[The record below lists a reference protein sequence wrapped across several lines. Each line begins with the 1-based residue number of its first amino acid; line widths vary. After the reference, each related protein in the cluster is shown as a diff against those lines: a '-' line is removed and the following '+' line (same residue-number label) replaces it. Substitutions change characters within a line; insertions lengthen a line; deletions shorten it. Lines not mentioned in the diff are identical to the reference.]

1 MDDNDKQ
8 DKITQKEL
16 KRIEVQKR
24 KFQLEQERVI
34 KPNECNKFLTAV
46 CDTGILNEA
55 YGSKI
60 ESKLQSMN
68 INVEKSRGATPGTI
82 TWKRKFNQKIISDD
96 GNVIH
101 FDDIEED
108 EPYLIIIIDI
118 KEFLQ
123 AMKEKRLME
132 KVQAAQEMCTKN
144 PLSTTLIIYGLKA
157 HCRKHK
163 KATNAQETEM
173 HLTQLQLL
181 ANCSHHL
188 FETPDE
194 VALTVSQ
201 ISKAI
206 AEEPYKIKLKQKSD
220 QEKLY
225 LSNDIKVSAK
235 EDDPASLA
243 RLWQTQLIC
252 LPLVTFEVAQ
262 PITKHYPMPR
272 DLIEAYKKCPGNK
285 ELMLADLQIIKT
297 GPLNKNP
304 RRIGPELSKKI
315 CNLMTSKNPNDL
327 L

>member
-8 DKITQKEL
+8 GKITQKDL

-68 INVEKSRGATPGTI
+68 INVEKSRVATPGTI

-108 EPYLIIIIDI
+108 EPYLIMVIDI

-181 ANCSHHL
+181 ANCSHRL

>member
-1 MDDNDKQ
+1 MDNNV
-8 DKITQKEL
+8 KITQKEL

-34 KPNECNKFLTAV
+34 KPPECYKFLTAIIHK
-46 CDTGILNEA
+46 DILCEA
-55 YGSKI
+55 SGSNI
-60 ESKLQSMN
+60 ESKLQSMTF
-68 INVEKSRGATPGTI
+68 NVEKSRVTTPGTI
-82 TWKRKFNQKIISDD
+82 TWKRKFNQKIIGDD
-96 GNVIH
+96 GNVIN

-108 EPYLIIIIDI
+108 EPYLLMIIDI

-123 AMKEKRLME
+123 AIKEKRLME

-144 PLSTTLIIYGLKA
+144 PTSTTLIIYGLKA
-157 HCRKHK
+157 HCRKNK

-181 ANCSHHL
+181 ANCSHRL

-220 QEKLY
+220 QEKLF

-262 PITKHYPMPR
+262 PITKQYPMPR
-272 DLIEAYKKCPGNK
+272 DLIEAYKNCTGNK
-285 ELMLADLQIIKT
+285 EQMLADLQIIKT

-304 RRIGPELSKKI
+304 RRIGPELSRKI

>member
-1 MDDNDKQ
+1 MDGNDKQ
-8 DKITQKEL
+8 AKITQKEL

-34 KPNECNKFLTAV
+34 KPPECNKFLKAIINKE
-46 CDTGILNEA
+46 ILNEA

-60 ESKLQSMN
+60 ESKLQSMS
-68 INVEKSRGATPGTI
+68 INVEKSRVATPGTI
-82 TWKRKFNQKIISDD
+82 TWKRKFNQKIISED
-96 GNVIH
+96 GNVIN

-132 KVQAAQEMCTKN
+132 KVQAAQEMCVKN
-144 PLSTTLIIYGLKA
+144 PLSTTLLIYGLKSY
-157 HCRKHK
+157 CRKNK

-173 HLTQLQLL
+173 HLTQLQML
-181 ANCSHHL
+181 ANCSHRL

-194 VALTVSQ
+194 VALTVAQ

-206 AEEPYKIKLKQKSD
+206 AEEPYKIKLKQKTD

-225 LSNDIKVSAK
+225 LSTDIKVQAK

-262 PITKHYPMPR
+262 PITKSFPMPR
-272 DLIEAYKKCPGNK
+272 DLFEAYKKCPGNK
-285 ELMLADLQIIKT
+285 EQMLADLQIIKT

-304 RRIGPELSKKI
+304 RRIGPELSRKI